1 MITIS
6 VTGATSNVGKTT
18 LIEHLLRKLPGTWGV
33 CKVTICAPG
42 RKHRCPHGKEESC
55 GICSEDLQSF
65 VAETADAVLKAEGK
79 DTRRYYDAGADRV
92 VWVRSREEALR
103 EGVEAAL
110 RSLSGERGIIFEG
123 NHALEVLDAD
133 VAVMVSG
140 RPARYKASAKKILHK
155 IDIHGEASD
164 PKLIA
169 RIVRTV
175 EEKENN
181 G

>member
-1 MITIS
+1 MTIIS
-6 VTGATSNVGKTT
+6 ITGATSNVGKTT
-18 LIEHLLRKLPGTWGV
+18 LIEHLLTELPGKWGV

-55 GICSEDLQSF
+55 GVCTEDLQSF

-92 VWVRSREEALR
+92 VWVRSREEALK
-103 EGVEAAL
+103 EGVETAIAA
-110 RSLSGERGIIFEG
+110 LSGERGILFEG

-133 VAVMVSG
+133 VAVMVFG
-140 RPARYKASAKKILHK
+140 RPVRYKASAKKILHK
-155 IDIHGEASD
+155 IDIRGEASD

-169 RIVRTV
+169 RIVRIA
-175 EEKENN
+175 EEKANH